1 MLSTIALPNDTR
13 RELADALLADL
24 AAGKA
29 AVYLDQPWGRMPA
42 LSEREVP
49 GAQEIHRSLAEWL
62 AGWCRARG
70 IPTMSLDSGIVE
82 RVRAY
87 FTAAFAATAKV

>member
-1 MLSTIALPNDTR
+1 MLSTIALPNDTC

-42 LSEREVP
+42 LSEREHMWEV
-49 GAQEIHRSLAEWL
+49 G
-62 AGWCRARG
+62 CRAG
-70 IPTMSLDSGIVE
+70 MSVDELRLRLEGVAEDKIAEALAPAGPYLE
-82 RVRAY
+82 VRP
-87 FTAAFAATAKV
+87 